1 MAALFNSLVRA
12 LGGIVVSVI
21 IVALVWTI
29 YLNRESVA
37 DLAAPIITPLIN

>member
-12 LGGIVVSVI
+12 LGGVIVSLI

-29 YLNRESVA
+29 YINRESVA
-37 DLAAPIITPLIN
+37 DLAAPVTTLLID